1 MNNSSPILL
10 IDDDSTD
17 ALLFERAFEKLNI
30 TNPLVRLMD
39 CKAALEYLNDHDN
52 IKPWII
58 FTDLNMPEMKGLEFL
73 RAVKDDEALKHIIVI
88 VLSGSG
94 DENDVTE
101 CYKHGAA
108 GYMVKPSDHKKLIE
122 IIGTTFAYWS
132 LSELPIQGRVS

>member
-17 ALLFERAFEKLNI
+17 ALLFERAFGKLNI

-39 CKAALEYLNDHDN
+39 CKVALEYLNNQDN

-58 FTDLNMPEMKGLEFL
+58 FTDLNTPEMNGLEFL
-73 RAVKDDEALKHIIVI
+73 RAVKADEALKHIVII

-94 DENDVTE
+94 DENDVAE
-101 CYKHGAA
+101 CYKLGAA

-122 IIGTTFAYWS
+122 MISTIHAYWT
-132 LSELPIQGRVS
+132 LSEAPPRSTIS

>member
-17 ALLFERAFEKLNI
+17 ALLFERALEKLNI
-30 TNPLVRLMD
+30 TNPFFRLTD
-39 CKAALEYLNDHDN
+39 CKSALEYLNNQDN

-58 FTDLNMPEMKGLEFL
+58 FTDLNTPEMNGIEFL
-73 RAVKDDEALKHIIVI
+73 RAVKADEALKHIIVI

-94 DENDVTE
+94 DESDIVE
-101 CYKHGAA
+101 SYKIGAA

-122 IIGTTFAYWS
+122 MINTIHAYWTI
-132 LSELPIQGRVS
+132 SELPPQSTIS